1 METNNQKNDQNI
13 IPNDADKQ
21 QKGVNVPILRFSE
34 FFNFWKNKAI
44 IDIGKVITGNTPPT
58 KNSSYYGDSF
68 NWAGP
73 SDLGMSKYINDT
85 KVKLSNDGMLVSRVI
100 PKNSILV
107 TCIGSTI
114 GKMGIS
120 TKAMATNQQINSII
134 VNTKFNFEFIYYEIL
149 YSFKKYLKT
158 IEVQAV
164 PIISK
169 SAFEK
174 LKIYVPSIDEQHKL
188 AKFLTLIDQRIDT
201 QSKIIE
207 DLELCKKKICYEIFS
222 AKESYVK
229 PLGSIISYGKAGG
242 TPASTNKSYYNGNIP
257 FLSIS
262 DMTEQGKYILKT
274 EKTLSELGLKN
285 SSAWL
290 VPKNSLILSMY
301 ASVGLVSISKV
312 ELATSQAMFSM
323 IIEDKNLLEYVYYYL
338 NYFKSFKIHRL
349 LETGT
354 QSNINAEMVKNIN
367 IPFFDQTKN
376 LLITQFFNNF
386 DLKIKKEKDILEL
399 YKKQKAYLL
408 KNMFI

>member
-1 METNNQKNDQNI
+1 
-13 IPNDADKQ
+13 
-21 QKGVNVPILRFSE
+21 
-34 FFNFWKNKAI
+34 
-44 IDIGKVITGNTPPT
+44 
-58 KNSSYYGDSF
+58 
-68 NWAGP
+68 
-73 SDLGMSKYINDT
+73 
-85 KVKLSNDGMLVSRVI
+85 
-100 PKNSILV
+100 
-107 TCIGSTI
+107 
-114 GKMGIS
+114 
-120 TKAMATNQQINSII
+120 
-134 VNTKFNFEFIYYEIL
+134 
-149 YSFKKYLKT
+149 
-158 IEVQAV
+158 
-164 PIISK
+164 
-169 SAFEK
+169 
-174 LKIYVPSIDEQHKL
+174 
-188 AKFLTLIDQRIDT
+188 
-201 QSKIIE
+201 
-207 DLELCKKKICYEIFS
+207 
-222 AKESYVK
+222 
-229 PLGSIISYGKAGG
+229 
-242 TPASTNKSYYNGNIP
+242 
-257 FLSIS
+257 
-262 DMTEQGKYILKT
+262 MTEQGKYILKT

-301 ASVGLVSISKV
+301 ASVGFVSISKV